1 MRVNYARNAGRPWA
15 VRILLD
21 SPQPRSPRRAQAMP
35 FEEVTAKRTT
45 APTAV

>member
-21 SPQPRSPRRAQAMP
+21 NPQPRSPRRAQAMP
-35 FEEVTAKRTT
+35 FDEPPAPRAA
-45 APTAV
+45 APTGV